1 MNVTKVSDMTTKH
14 THDNPILVTG
24 AAGAVGGIGRNLTEF
39 LLARGHKV
47 RALVRREDERAEA
60 LRRLGAEVIQGDLT
74 DLASMHRAIEG
85 VRRIYFGMSVSPAYL
100 EATVNTAV
108 VARHHG
114 VEAFVNMSQ
123 MTVSQMS
130 ISDTTD
136 SPQHKLHWLA
146 EQALSWSGLPVVTVR
161 PTVFLEGFFL
171 LMAAAGVR
179 ASDELALPMGGGK
192 TSPIS
197 AVDVACAVAAIL
209 DDPAP
214 HVGKIYDLTGPESAD
229 LNHYARV
236 FSEALG
242 RPIRYRDVP
251 LAAWSEGLR
260 QARLPEHLVSHLS
273 AMAELT
279 RQGRYDRMT
288 DDVYKLIGEA
298 PTNMRDF
305 VKLHAA
311 DFKQREPTES

>member
-1 MNVTKVSDMTTKH
+1 
-14 THDNPILVTG
+14 
-24 AAGAVGGIGRNLTEF
+24 
-39 LLARGHKV
+39 
-47 RALVRREDERAEA
+47 
-60 LRRLGAEVIQGDLT
+60 
-74 DLASMHRAIEG
+74 
-85 VRRIYFGMSVSPAYL
+85 
-100 EATVNTAV
+100 

-123 MTVSQMS
+123 MTVTQMS
-130 ISDTTD
+130 ISETTN
-136 SPQHKLHWLA
+136 SPQHKLHWLG

-171 LMAAAGVR
+171 TLAAAGVR

-197 AVDVACAVAAIL
+197 AVDVARAVAAIL

-214 HVGKIYDLTGPESAD
+214 HIGQIYDLTGPESAD
-229 LNHYARV
+229 LDHYARV

-251 LAAWSEGLR
+251 LPAWSESLR
-260 QARLPEHLVSHLS
+260 KAGFPEHVVSHLS
-273 AMAELT
+273 AMTELN

-288 DDVYKLIGEA
+288 DAMYKLTGEA

-311 DFKQREPTES
+311 EFSQRGPAHS